1 LGVVSHFGAVG
12 VFFFTSDAGTA
23 AGAAA
28 AIIGTS
34 TGLDNAGTPAL
45 FPPELLPSASDLCG

>member
-1 LGVVSHFGAVG
+1 LGAVSDFGAVG
-12 VFFFTSDAGTA
+12 VFCFASDAVAA
-23 AGAAA
+23 AGA

-45 FPPELLPSASDLCG
+45 FPP